1 MLDEKTVTGEG
12 FLDEYARICRSATPF
27 VEFLCRAVGA
37 PF

>member
-1 MLDEKTVTGEG
+1 MLDDKTVTGDG

-27 VEFLCRAVGA
+27 VAFLSRAVGA